1 MIRDRHNRQS
11 RQALPYAVGKR
22 CLVCTPRDFPAYLF
36 VIPSGVESQPERSR
50 GTASSIAHARG
61 APGLDFETW
70 ESTNLNSPLFFERG
84 RFSRRENRAY
94 PHPRRAAPKPSSPKR
109 IAEDYDD
116 LCRKANNR
124 SEAQIST
131 NNCVY
136 FSQIHAHTC
145 IHQHN
150 CSTWNNFGRLEPSLR
165 RHTKQLRPA
174 QIVPRGTIFARRCC
188 PMSHAKPL
196 PGRPVLSCAASE
208 MRRCRRCA
216 SAEDD
221 PVPA

>member
-11 RQALPYAVGKR
+11 RQGLPYAVGKR

-50 GTASSIAHARG
+50 GTTSSIAHARG

-150 CSTWNNFGRLEPSLR
+150 CSTWNNFGQS
-165 RHTKQLRPA
+165 A
-174 QIVPRGTIFARRCC
+174 ARSRCLNGE
-188 PMSHAKPL
+188 S
-196 PGRPVLSCAASE
+196 PGRPVLSCAATV